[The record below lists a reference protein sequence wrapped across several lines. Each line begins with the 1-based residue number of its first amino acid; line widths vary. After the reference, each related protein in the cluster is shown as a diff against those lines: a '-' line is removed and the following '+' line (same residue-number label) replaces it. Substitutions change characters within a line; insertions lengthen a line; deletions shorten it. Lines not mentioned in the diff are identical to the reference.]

1 MKFSENTLSIL
12 KNFSTIN
19 PSVMFKS
26 GNTIRTISPQ
36 KTVMA
41 SATIAETFTS
51 NAGVYDLSR
60 FLGTLSLFTDPDV
73 EFMDKQFLIKSGNG
87 QSTVKYTYAAESMI
101 VTPPDSDIALPDADV
116 VVNLPNDDLQKVI
129 RAASVLQLGEIAFR
143 GDGENI
149 SIVALDTKNPTADG
163 FDIVLSATTDKN
175 FLMVIKVEN
184 LKLMQADYTVSLSS
198 KGLAHF
204 KSDKVQYFIAI
215 EKNSTFGA

>member
-41 SATIAETFTS
+41 SATIAETLTS

-60 FLGTLSLFTDPDV
+60 FLGTLSLFTDPEV
-73 EFMDKQFLIKSGNG
+73 EFMDKQFSIKSGS
-87 QSTVKYTYAAESMI
+87 STVKYTYAAESMI
-101 VTPPDSDIALPDADV
+101 VTPPDSDISIPDPDV

-163 FDIVLSATTDKN
+163 FDIVLSTTTDKN

-184 LKLMQADYTVSLSS
+184 LKLLQADYTVSLSS

>member
-1 MKFSENTLSIL
+1 MIMKFSENTVSIL

-41 SATIAETFTS
+41 SATIAETLTS

-60 FLGTLSLFTDPDV
+60 FLATLSLFNDPDV
-73 EFMDKQFLIKSGNG
+73 EFMDKQFLIKSG
-87 QSTVKYTYAAESMI
+87 QSTVKYTYASESMI
-101 VTPPDSDIALPDADV
+101 VTPPDSDLIIPDPDV
-116 VVNLPNDDLQKVI
+116 VVNLTNDNLQKVI
-129 RAASVLQLGEIAFR
+129 RAASVLQLGEIAFK
-143 GDGENI
+143 GDGEKI
-149 SIVALDTKNPTADG
+149 SVAAIDTKNPTADG
-163 FDIVLSATTDKN
+163 FDIELAATTTKN
-175 FLMVIKVEN
+175 FLLVIKVEN
-184 LKLMQADYTVSLSS
+184 LKLLQADYTVSLSS

-215 EKNSTFGA
+215 EKQSVFGA